1 MMTVAYACG
10 KVILFGEHAVV
21 YGQPAIAVPV
31 TQVRVTATVE
41 AASSGEGVTIVAR
54 DLGLVHRLGDS
65 IQDDEAHPLE
75 LTVRNTFERIGLSEG
90 RDLLI
95 EVSSTIPVARGM
107 GSGAAVATAIV
118 RALSAH
124 FGAGLTAS
132 DVSEL
137 VYKTEILHHGTPS
150 GIDNS
155 VIAFEKPIYFLKEE
169 GPQTFEVGRPFSLVI
184 ADTGASSSTREVV
197 GDVRD
202 SWTAERERYDTL
214 FADVGSVAMAAK
226 ASIARGDMAEAG
238 RLMNVNQALLEEIGV
253 SSAEISAL
261 VGAARQAGALG
272 AKLSGAGKGGNVIA
286 LVMPAARQRVT
297 AALQSAGAVRVIATE
312 VV

>member
-1 MMTVAYACG
+1 
-10 KVILFGEHAVV
+10 
-21 YGQPAIAVPV
+21 
-31 TQVRVTATVE
+31 
-41 AASSGEGVTIVAR
+41 
-54 DLGLVHRLGDS
+54 
-65 IQDDEAHPLE
+65 
-75 LTVRNTFERIGLSEG
+75 
-90 RDLLI
+90 
-95 EVSSTIPVARGM
+95 M

-155 VIAFEKPIYFLKEE
+155 VIAFERPVYFVKGE
-169 GPQTFEVGRPFSLVI
+169 GPKPVYFVKGEGPKTFGVGRSFSLVI
-184 ADTGASSSTREVV
+184 ADTGASSSTRDVV
-197 GDVRD
+197 RDVRD

-214 FADVGSVAMAAK
+214 FADVGSVAIAAR
-226 ASIARGDMAEAG
+226 ASIAHGDTAEAG

-253 SSAEISAL
+253 SSAEIRTL

-272 AKLSGAGKGGNVIA
+272 AKLSGAGRGGNVIA
-286 LVMPAARQRVT
+286 LVTPAARQRVT
-297 AALQSAGAVRVIATE
+297 AALQSAGAVRVIATQVE
-312 VV
+312 

>member
-1 MMTVAYACG
+1 MTVAYACG

-31 TQVRVTATVE
+31 TQVRVAATVE
-41 AASSGEGVTIVAR
+41 DASSGEGVTIVAR
-54 DLGLVHRLGDS
+54 NLDVVHRLGDS
-65 IQDDEAHPLE
+65 IQDDGVHPLD

-95 EVSSTIPVARGM
+95 EVSSTIPIARGM

-155 VIAFEKPIYFLKEE
+155 VIAFERPVYFVKGE
-169 GPQTFEVGRPFSLVI
+169 GPQAFEVGQSFSLVI

-197 GDVRD
+197 RDVRD
-202 SWTAERERYDTL
+202 YWMAERERYDTL
-214 FADVGSVAMAAK
+214 FADVGSVAMAAR
-226 ASIARGDMAEAG
+226 ASIARGDTAEAG

-253 SSAEISAL
+253 SSAEIRAL
-261 VGAARQAGALG
+261 VEAARQAGDLG
-272 AKLSGAGKGGNVIA
+272 AKLSGAGRGGNVIA
-286 LVMPAARQRVT
+286 LVTPAARQWVT
-297 AALQSAGAVRVIATE
+297 AALQSAGAIRVIATE

>member
-1 MMTVAYACG
+1 MTVAYACG
-10 KVILFGEHAVV
+10 KIILFGEHAVV

-41 AASSGEGVTIVAR
+41 DTSPGEGVTIVAR
-54 DLGLVHRLGDS
+54 DLDVAHRLGDT

-75 LTVRNTFERIGLSEG
+75 ITVRNTFERIGRSEG

-95 EVSSTIPVARGM
+95 EVSSTIPIARGM

-118 RALSAH
+118 RALGAH

-137 VYKTEILHHGTPS
+137 VFKTEILHHGTPS

-155 VIAFEKPIYFLKEE
+155 VIAFERPVYFVKGED
-169 GPQTFEVGRPFSLVI
+169 PQTFGVGQPFSLVI

-197 GDVRD
+197 RDVRD
-202 SWTAERERYDTL
+202 SWMAERERYDIL
-214 FADVGSVAMAAK
+214 FADVGSVAMAAR
-226 ASIARGDMAEAG
+226 ASIARGDTVEAG

-253 SSAEISAL
+253 SSAKIRAL

-272 AKLSGAGKGGNVIA
+272 AKLSGAGRGGNVIA
-286 LVMPAARQRVT
+286 LVTLVARQRVT

>member
-1 MMTVAYACG
+1 MTVAYACG

-41 AASSGEGVTIVAR
+41 DASSGEGVTIVAR
-54 DLGLVHRLGDS
+54 DLDLVHRLKDS
-65 IQDDEAHPLE
+65 LQDDEVHPLE
-75 LTVRNTFERIGLSEG
+75 LTVRNTFERIGLSEEC
-90 RDLLI
+90 DLLI
-95 EVSSTIPVARGM
+95 EASSTIPIARGM

-124 FGAGLTAS
+124 FEASLTAS
-132 DVSEL
+132 DVSDL

-155 VIAFEKPIYFLKEE
+155 VIAFERPVYFVKGD
-169 GPQTFEVGRPFSLVI
+169 GPRTFEARQPLSLII
-184 ADTGASSSTREVV
+184 ADTGLPSSTREVV
-197 GDVRD
+197 EDVRD
-202 SWTAERERYDTL
+202 SWMAERERYDTL
-214 FADVGSVAMAAK
+214 FADMGSVAIAARV
-226 ASIARGDMAEAG
+226 SIARGDTAEVG

-253 SSAEISAL
+253 SSAEIRAL

-272 AKLSGAGKGGNVIA
+272 AKLSGAGRGGNVIA
-286 LVMPAARQRVT
+286 LVTPATRQRVT
-297 AALQSAGAVRVIATE
+297 AALQSAGAVRVIAT
-312 VV
+312 VVV

>member
-1 MMTVAYACG
+1 MTVAYACG

-31 TQVRVTATVE
+31 TQVRATATVE
-41 AASSGEGVTIVAR
+41 DASSGEGVTIVAR
-54 DLGLVHRLGDS
+54 DLDLIHRLRDS
-65 IQDDEAHPLE
+65 IQDDEAHPLD

-95 EVSSTIPVARGM
+95 EVSSTIPIARGM

-124 FGAGLTAS
+124 FGAGLMAS
-132 DVSEL
+132 DVSE
-137 VYKTEILHHGTPS
+137 VVHKTEVLHHGTPS

-155 VIAFEKPIYFLKEE
+155 VIAFERLVYFVKEE
-169 GPQTFEVGRPFSLVI
+169 GPQTFEVGGAFHLVI

-197 GDVRD
+197 REVRD
-202 SWTAERERYDTL
+202 SWMAERERYDTL
-214 FADVGSVAMAAK
+214 FADVGSVAIAAR

-253 SSAEISAL
+253 SSAEIRAL

-272 AKLSGAGKGGNVIA
+272 AKLSGAGRGGNVIA
-286 LVMPAARQRVT
+286 LVTPAARQWVT
-297 AALQSAGAVRVIATE
+297 AALQSAGAIRVIATE